1 MNIKKF
7 VQNIEE
13 YTCAVL
19 LSAMSVIVFW
29 QVICRF
35 LLHLPLRWSEEL
47 SIFILVWV
55 TFLGASIGVK
65 RGAHVGIEAFVI
77 LLPKKVQHFMKIVAY
92 ILSASFFVLLI
103 FLGFSIVKSQM
114 MTGQVSPAMRI
125 PMYYAYLAVPIGSIF
140 ISIRFIQVLIDEIK
154 TKGV

>member
-13 YTCAVL
+13 YACAVL

-47 SIFILVWV
+47 SIFILAWV

-65 RGAHVGIEAFVI
+65 RGAHVGVEAFVI
-77 LLPKKVQHFMKIVAY
+77 LLPKKIQHVIKIVAY
-92 ILSASFFVLLI
+92 ILSASFFILLI
-103 FLGFSIVKSQM
+103 VLGVSIVKSQM
-114 MTGQVSPAMRI
+114 MTGQVSPAMRV
-125 PMYYAYLAVPIGSIF
+125 PMYYAYLSVPVGSIF
-140 ISIRFIQVLIDEIK
+140 ISIRFIQVLIRQIK
-154 TKGV
+154 MKGV